1 MTDRR
6 VDFVLA
12 GCRAGDP
19 GDDIP
24 VLPGDWRWFVDRWT
38 GPMPSSS
45 ELSQT
50 VGSPVQDWPLAL
62 AEQIQTAQAYPS
74 VLLVRGDPLV
84 ATPHRHLVDQLKALG
99 QRVMVRRRLG
109 IAELASEFAP
119 RKPRVLTFSARDSI
133 NEHLATQDDPLL
145 IVTDGNEQDLSTYLN
160 SDWAHLWLSH
170 LGSRRAFIG
179 RYQPVSDLLS
189 LLFTKRTT
197 PAQ

>member
-1 MTDRR
+1 VTDRR

-38 GPMPSSS
+38 GLMPSSE

-50 VGSPVQDWPLAL
+50 VGCPVKDWPLAL
-62 AEQIQTAQAYPS
+62 AEQIKLAQANPT
-74 VLLVRGDPLV
+74 VVLVRGDPLV

-109 IAELASEFAP
+109 IAELATEFAP
-119 RKPRVLTFSARDSI
+119 RKPRVLTFSARESI
-133 NEHLATQDDPLL
+133 HEHLASQDGPLL
-145 IVTDGNEQDLSTYLN
+145 VVTDGNEQDLTVYLN
-160 SDWAHLWLSH
+160 SDWSHLWLSH

-189 LLFTKRTT
+189 LLFTKRTAL
-197 PAQ
+197 AQ